1 MPDYTITSGDV
12 VGAALKTLVT
22 VLTPATRRAK
32 LKKVIIGSSGTPAD
46 NAAKFQVRR
55 ITTDGTGTAATP
67 GPVEVADPAALC
79 TAKVNY
85 TVEPT
90 YVAGSLLEIDL
101 NQRATIQWFSMDE
114 LEKVVA
120 AISSGLGL
128 QMVAGPAVA
137 YNATLGYTE

>member
-1 MPDYTITSGDV
+1 MPDYTLTSGDV
-12 VGAALKTLVT
+12 VGAALKTIAA

-32 LKKVIIGSSGTPAD
+32 LKKVIIGSSGAPAD

-67 GPVEVADPAALC
+67 LPTDVAETAALC

-90 YVAGSLLEIDL
+90 YIAGSELEIDL

-114 LEKVVA
+114 LEKIVCA
-120 AISSGLGL
+120 LSSGIGL
-128 QMVAGPAVA
+128 QMVAGPAIA